1 MPVTKANALTALRVR
16 ATNVPGDYSD
26 GNGLTLRV
34 EKTGTKRWV
43 QRVSIGGKQRN
54 IGLGGHPA
62 ISLAAARDAAI
73 ANLQAIKTGRDV
85 IAERKE
91 VREAARQPKLTVPTF
106 AEEAAAVIAMRRPT
120 WSNQKHADQWESTL
134 ATYAFP
140 VIGTKTVD
148 EITPFDALAV
158 LEPIW
163 TAKPETASRVRQR
176 METVMDWA
184 VTHGYRLDN
193 LAGRALL
200 KVLPRVNRE
209 QNHYKAL
216 PYSQVGWAVSRVR
229 ESNSHLLT
237 KLAFE
242 FLVLTAARSGEVR
255 KANWGEILWERC
267 TWEVPAVE
275 MKARRYHRVPLS
287 DRAMEILYEA
297 WPVSGPEGL
306 VFPIEPGG
314 GVVSDMTYNVMMRRL
329 GIPAVPHGFRSSFT
343 DWVDEQHSGH
353 AAAADKALAHE
364 EKNKTRRAYRRS
376 DLFEMRIVLM
386 QEWADYVAGTSR
398 PQRQLHSL
406 GPAPWQPDENP

>member
-1 MPVTKANALTALRVR
+1 MPVMKANALTALKVR
-16 ATNVPGDYSD
+16 ATNIPGDYSD

-62 ISLAAARDAAI
+62 VSLAAAI

-163 TAKPETASRVRQR
+163 TAKP
-176 METVMDWA
+176 
-184 VTHGYRLDN
+184 
-193 LAGRALL
+193 
-200 KVLPRVNRE
+200 
-209 QNHYKAL
+209 
-216 PYSQVGWAVSRVR
+216 
-229 ESNSHLLT
+229 
-237 KLAFE
+237 
-242 FLVLTAARSGEVR
+242 
-255 KANWGEILWERC
+255 
-267 TWEVPAVE
+267 
-275 MKARRYHRVPLS
+275 
-287 DRAMEILYEA
+287 
-297 WPVSGPEGL
+297 
-306 VFPIEPGG
+306 
-314 GVVSDMTYNVMMRRL
+314 
-329 GIPAVPHGFRSSFT
+329 
-343 DWVDEQHSGH
+343 
-353 AAAADKALAHE
+353 
-364 EKNKTRRAYRRS
+364 
-376 DLFEMRIVLM
+376 
-386 QEWADYVAGTSR
+386 
-398 PQRQLHSL
+398 
-406 GPAPWQPDENP
+406 